1 MKFNTQLLHGNAIK
15 RYPDGATLPPISQ
28 VSAFAYETAQDLEKV
43 FNNRAPGY
51 AYTRIS
57 NPVVDSFER
66 RVCELEGG
74 KGAVA
79 CSSGMSAV
87 TLALLNILEAGDEII
102 AGSGLFG
109 GTIDLFGD
117 LKAFGI
123 TTRFAKQ
130 ITVDEIAPLI
140 TDKTKVV
147 FGEVIGNPGLD
158 VIDLKAVSEF
168 VHSKGI
174 PLIVDS
180 TTATPYLVQP
190 IAYGADVVVH
200 SSSKYINGGGNAISG
215 VIVDSGK
222 FSWDNK
228 KYPGFAEYQ
237 KYGEFAYVA
246 KLRNGIW
253 RNMGGCLAPM
263 NAFLN
268 FIGMDTLG
276 LRMDKICSNAL
287 ELAKAVD
294 GLNGVTAN
302 YPALE
307 NNPYKPLV
315 ESQLNGMGGGILTLR
330 VGSKERAY
338 QLMSH
343 LKYALNATNIGDAR
357 TLVILQFIS
366 TIQKNRCGMPVSIQI
381 QSVSVSVL
389 KTAAI

>member
-130 ITVDEIAPLI
+130 ITVEEIAPLI

-168 VHSKGI
+168 VLG
-174 PLIVDS
+174 
-180 TTATPYLVQP
+180 
-190 IAYGADVVVH
+190 
-200 SSSKYINGGGNAISG
+200 NG
-215 VIVDSGK
+215 
-222 FSWDNK
+222 F
-228 KYPGFAEYQ
+228 
-237 KYGEFAYVA
+237 
-246 KLRNGIW
+246 
-253 RNMGGCLAPM
+253 
-263 NAFLN
+263 
-268 FIGMDTLG
+268 
-276 LRMDKICSNAL
+276 
-287 ELAKAVD
+287 
-294 GLNGVTAN
+294 
-302 YPALE
+302 
-307 NNPYKPLV
+307 
-315 ESQLNGMGGGILTLR
+315 
-330 VGSKERAY
+330 
-338 QLMSH
+338 
-343 LKYALNATNIGDAR
+343 
-357 TLVILQFIS
+357 
-366 TIQKNRCGMPVSIQI
+366 
-381 QSVSVSVL
+381 
-389 KTAAI
+389 

>member
-130 ITVDEIAPLI
+130 ITVEEIAPLI

-168 VHSKGI
+168 VHSTDCGQHNGDT
-174 PLIVDS
+174 VS
-180 TTATPYLVQP
+180 GTADC
-190 IAYGADVVVH
+190 I
-200 SSSKYINGGGNAISG
+200 
-215 VIVDSGK
+215 
-222 FSWDNK
+222 
-228 KYPGFAEYQ
+228 
-237 KYGEFAYVA
+237 
-246 KLRNGIW
+246 R
-253 RNMGGCLAPM
+253 R
-263 NAFLN
+263 
-268 FIGMDTLG
+268 
-276 LRMDKICSNAL
+276 
-287 ELAKAVD
+287 
-294 GLNGVTAN
+294 
-302 YPALE
+302 
-307 NNPYKPLV
+307 
-315 ESQLNGMGGGILTLR
+315 
-330 VGSKERAY
+330 
-338 QLMSH
+338 
-343 LKYALNATNIGDAR
+343 
-357 TLVILQFIS
+357 
-366 TIQKNRCGMPVSIQI
+366 RCGGSFIIKIYQWRR
-381 QSVSVSVL
+381 QCNQRCYC
-389 KTAAI
+389 

>member
-130 ITVDEIAPLI
+130 ITVEEIAPLI

-180 TTATPYLVQP
+180 TTATP
-190 IAYGADVVVH
+190 
-200 SSSKYINGGGNAISG
+200 
-215 VIVDSGK
+215 
-222 FSWDNK
+222 
-228 KYPGFAEYQ
+228 
-237 KYGEFAYVA
+237 
-246 KLRNGIW
+246 
-253 RNMGGCLAPM
+253 
-263 NAFLN
+263 
-268 FIGMDTLG
+268 
-276 LRMDKICSNAL
+276 
-287 ELAKAVD
+287 
-294 GLNGVTAN
+294 
-302 YPALE
+302 
-307 NNPYKPLV
+307 
-315 ESQLNGMGGGILTLR
+315 
-330 VGSKERAY
+330 
-338 QLMSH
+338 
-343 LKYALNATNIGDAR
+343 
-357 TLVILQFIS
+357 
-366 TIQKNRCGMPVSIQI
+366 
-381 QSVSVSVL
+381 
-389 KTAAI
+389 

>member
-1 MKFNTQLLHGNAIK
+1 M
-15 RYPDGATLPPISQ
+15 
-28 VSAFAYETAQDLEKV
+28 
-43 FNNRAPGY
+43 
-51 AYTRIS
+51 
-57 NPVVDSFER
+57 
-66 RVCELEGG
+66 
-74 KGAVA
+74 
-79 CSSGMSAV
+79 

-130 ITVDEIAPLI
+130 ITVEEIAPLI

-228 KYPGFAEYQ
+228 NIRDLPNIRSMVNLPTLQSCVTES
-237 KYGEFAYVA
+237 GEIWVA
-246 KLRNGIW
+246 
-253 RNMGGCLAPM
+253 
-263 NAFLN
+263 
-268 FIGMDTLG
+268 
-276 LRMDKICSNAL
+276 
-287 ELAKAVD
+287 V
-294 GLNGVTAN
+294 
-302 YPALE
+302 
-307 NNPYKPLV
+307 
-315 ESQLNGMGGGILTLR
+315 
-330 VGSKERAY
+330 
-338 QLMSH
+338 
-343 LKYALNATNIGDAR
+343 
-357 TLVILQFIS
+357 
-366 TIQKNRCGMPVSIQI
+366 
-381 QSVSVSVL
+381 
-389 KTAAI
+389 

>member
-130 ITVDEIAPLI
+130 ITVEEIAPLI

-174 PLIVDS
+174 PLIVDRKS
-180 TTATPYLVQP
+180 
-190 IAYGADVVVH
+190 VV
-200 SSSKYINGGGNAISG
+200 
-215 VIVDSGK
+215 
-222 FSWDNK
+222 
-228 KYPGFAEYQ
+228 
-237 KYGEFAYVA
+237 
-246 KLRNGIW
+246 
-253 RNMGGCLAPM
+253 
-263 NAFLN
+263 
-268 FIGMDTLG
+268 
-276 LRMDKICSNAL
+276 
-287 ELAKAVD
+287 
-294 GLNGVTAN
+294 
-302 YPALE
+302 
-307 NNPYKPLV
+307 
-315 ESQLNGMGGGILTLR
+315 
-330 VGSKERAY
+330 
-338 QLMSH
+338 
-343 LKYALNATNIGDAR
+343 
-357 TLVILQFIS
+357 
-366 TIQKNRCGMPVSIQI
+366 
-381 QSVSVSVL
+381 
-389 KTAAI
+389 